1 MKKCVLTV
9 IFSMFLVLNVFGQEF
24 IMDNTKLFGSAVFGT
39 YNYFDS
45 KRIDY
50 YQYLRK
56 PYNVKSKG
64 KPAKKNRTYE
74 RLDFTISS
82 VALYSKNVKY
92 KEKADKESFPNCKMY
107 YASNDQLYYDYNP
120 ERESIYENPIFHEN
134 GKLWNVLL
142 KDEEDPGI
150 ERFVVWDKE
159 GNTIMDKAYLPKM
172 QTHQSINHP
181 KYGYGLVEYVPAKKP
196 SFYPSDSY
204 LNFPTEREQLM
215 DWRSDNKAYCYGYSH
230 LGTFIN
236 NVFGYSITGFLL
248 PTAFNLGNGSV
259 VFLEDD
265 VNKKNYWA
273 VILDQEIK
281 FTIEAKATE
290 KPNIVELNEQ
300 TDLEYYQ
307 KYLAKMVSKN
317 IKTLNGYGINLIP
330 QDNIKAGDGIFM
342 EVGFFKNG
350 KLHGIGY
357 RTKMFTIK
365 DRYGDLLTIDACYGM
380 FENGQPKNVKYIKAN
395 NEKKDKNFWD
405 AIPFDG
411 FNYVGEK
418 SKDLFSSFSNI
429 KLNQLKTSDEIY
441 IEKINRVAKIK
452 SINPQDNSI
461 TVFTDNPNIFT
472 KLDKNSGPIYVNET
486 FRANDYA
493 SCPKTI
499 KVPVYAEKNE
509 TYFVP
514 AEYKSNSYVVKGVYY
529 DKHVTTSSY
538 KPAEVAS
545 KKVRYIEKHVDNVC
559 PRCNGT
565 GYVTNGETNK
575 NYWKN
580 IQF

>member
-1 MKKCVLTV
+1 
-9 IFSMFLVLNVFGQEF
+9 
-24 IMDNTKLFGSAVFGT
+24 
-39 YNYFDS
+39 
-45 KRIDY
+45 
-50 YQYLRK
+50 
-56 PYNVKSKG
+56 
-64 KPAKKNRTYE
+64 
-74 RLDFTISS
+74 
-82 VALYSKNVKY
+82 
-92 KEKADKESFPNCKMY
+92 MY

-142 KDEEDPGI
+142 KDEEDPEV
-150 ERFVVWDKE
+150 ERFVVWDKD

-172 QTHQSINHP
+172 ETHQWVNHP
-181 KYGYGLVEYVPAKKP
+181 KYGSGLVQYIPAKKP

-215 DWRSDNKAYCYGYSH
+215 DWRSDNKAYYYGYNH
-230 LGTFIN
+230 LGTFMN

-259 VFLEDD
+259 VFLEDE

-290 KPNIVELNEQ
+290 KPNIIELNEQ
-300 TDLEYYQ
+300 IDFEFYDQ
-307 KYLAKMVSKN
+307 YLAKMISKN

-330 QDNIKAGDGIFM
+330 EDNKEVGDGIFM

-357 RTKMFTIK
+357 RTKMFTTN
-365 DRYGDLLTIDACYGM
+365 DGYGDLLTIDASYGM
-380 FENGQPKNVKYIKAN
+380 FENGHPKNVKYIKAN
-395 NEKKDKNFWD
+395 NEKEDKNFWD

-418 SKDLFSSFSNI
+418 SKDLFSGFSNI
-429 KLNQLKTSDEIY
+429 KLNQLKTSDEIF

-565 GYVTNGETNK
+565 GYVANGEINK

>member
-74 RLDFTISS
+74 RLDFTINS

-120 ERESIYENPIFHEN
+120 EREKIYENPIFHEN

-300 TDLEYYQ
+300 TDVEYYD

-317 IKTLNGYGINLIP
+317 IKTLNGYGINLFP
-330 QDNIKAGDGIFM
+330 EDNKEVGDGIFM

-357 RTKMFTIK
+357 RTKMFTTN
-365 DRYGDLLTIDACYGM
+365 DGYGDLLTIDASYGM
-380 FENGQPKNVKYIKAN
+380 FENGHPKNVKYIKAN
-395 NEKKDKNFWD
+395 NEKEDKNFWD

-411 FNYVGEK
+411 FN
-418 SKDLFSSFSNI
+418 
-429 KLNQLKTSDEIY
+429 
-441 IEKINRVAKIK
+441 
-452 SINPQDNSI
+452 P
-461 TVFTDNPNIFT
+461 
-472 KLDKNSGPIYVNET
+472 
-486 FRANDYA
+486 
-493 SCPKTI
+493 
-499 KVPVYAEKNE
+499 
-509 TYFVP
+509 
-514 AEYKSNSYVVKGVYY
+514 
-529 DKHVTTSSY
+529 
-538 KPAEVAS
+538 
-545 KKVRYIEKHVDNVC
+545 
-559 PRCNGT
+559 
-565 GYVTNGETNK
+565 
-575 NYWKN
+575 
-580 IQF
+580 

>member
-74 RLDFTISS
+74 RLDFTINS

-120 ERESIYENPIFHEN
+120 EREKIYENPIFHEN

-172 QTHQSINHP
+172 ETHQRVNHP
-181 KYGYGLVEYVPAKKP
+181 KYGSGLVQYIPAKKP

-248 PTAFNLGNGSV
+248 PTTFELGNGSV
-259 VFLEDD
+259 VFLEDE

-300 TDLEYYQ
+300 TDVEVY
-307 KYLAKMVSKN
+307 KPHLAKMVSKN

-357 RTKMFTIK
+357 RTKMFTTN
-365 DRYGDLLTIDACYGM
+365 DRYGDLISIDASYGM
-380 FENGQPKNVKYIKAN
+380 FENGQPVNVKYIKAN
-395 NEKKDKNFWD
+395 NEKTDKNFWD

-411 FNYVGEK
+411 FNYLGEK

-429 KLNQLKTSDEIY
+429 KLNQLKTSDEIF

-499 KVPVYAEKNE
+499 KVPIYAEKNE

-565 GYVTNGETNK
+565 GYVTNGEINK

>member
-24 IMDNTKLFGSAVFGT
+24 IMDNTKLFGSEVFGT
-39 YNYFDS
+39 YNYFES

-56 PYNVKSKG
+56 PYNVKSNG

-74 RLDFTISS
+74 RLDFTINS

-120 ERESIYENPIFHEN
+120 EREDIYENPIFHEN

-150 ERFVVWDKE
+150 ERFVVWDKD
-159 GNTIMDKAYLPKM
+159 GNTIMDKAYLSKM
-172 QTHQSINHP
+172 ETHQRVNHP
-181 KYGYGLVEYVPAKKP
+181 KYGYGLVDYIPAKKP

-215 DWRSDNKAYCYGYSH
+215 DWRSDNKAYYYGYNH
-230 LGTFIN
+230 LGTFMN

-248 PTAFNLGNGSV
+248 PTAFKLGNGSV
-259 VFLEDD
+259 VFLEDE

-300 TDLEYYQ
+300 TDVEVY
-307 KYLAKMVSKN
+307 KPHLAKMVSKN
-317 IKTLNGYGINLIP
+317 IKTLNGYGINLMP
-330 QDNIKAGDGIFM
+330 QDNIKAGDGIYM

-357 RTKMFTIK
+357 RTKMFTTN

-418 SKDLFSSFSNI
+418 SKDLFSGFSNM
-429 KLNQLKTSDEIY
+429 KLTQLKISDEIY

-486 FRANDYA
+486 FLANDYA

-565 GYVTNGETNK
+565 GYVANGETNK

>member
-74 RLDFTISS
+74 RLDFTINS

-120 ERESIYENPIFHEN
+120 EREKIYENPIFHEN

-172 QTHQSINHP
+172 ETHQRVNHP
-181 KYGYGLVEYVPAKKP
+181 KYGSGLVQYIPAKKP

-248 PTAFNLGNGSV
+248 PTTFELGNGSV
-259 VFLEDD
+259 VFLEDE

-281 FTIEAKATE
+281 FIIEAKATE

-300 TDLEYYQ
+300 TDVEVY
-307 KYLAKMVSKN
+307 KPHLAKMVSKN

-357 RTKMFTIK
+357 RTKMFTTN
-365 DRYGDLLTIDACYGM
+365 DRYGDLISIDASYGM
-380 FENGQPKNVKYIKAN
+380 FENGQPVNVKYIKAN
-395 NEKKDKNFWD
+395 NEKTDKNFWD

-418 SKDLFSSFSNI
+418 SKDLFSGFSNI
-429 KLNQLKTSDEIY
+429 KLNQLKTSDEIF

-499 KVPVYAEKNE
+499 KVPIYAEKNE

-565 GYVTNGETNK
+565 GYVTNGEINK